1 MKYELIVVVNGEVQ
15 ILPKPLQKLREMQQI
30 KVLAEIR
37 EKELKAELL
46 EAMQEHGIKSIQ
58 AEGFSAV
65 LVDETVRVGIDTT
78 RLKKEKPE
86 IAEEYERVS
95 KVKANVRVSFDD

>member
-15 ILPKPLQKLREMQQI
+15 ILPEQLQKLKEMQQI

-46 EAMQEHGIKSIQ
+46 EAMQEHG
-58 AEGFSAV
+58 
-65 LVDETVRVGIDTT
+65 RVGIDTT